1 MILFHHK
8 INKQILNCQVLK
20 QKGDRV
26 KTLLLMTKTPVA
38 FGIKDLQQQFKDT
51 ENTLNMQVKRFN
63 IYIKNRGAA
72 WQPAPHT
79 IKNYLT
85 A

>member
-1 MILFHHK
+1 
-8 INKQILNCQVLK
+8 
-20 QKGDRV
+20 
-26 KTLLLMTKTPVA
+26 MTKTPIA
-38 FGIKDLQQQFKDT
+38 FNKKTFQQQFKNT
-51 ENTLNMQVKRFN
+51 KNTLNMQVKRFN
-63 IYIKNRGAA
+63 IYIQNRGAA